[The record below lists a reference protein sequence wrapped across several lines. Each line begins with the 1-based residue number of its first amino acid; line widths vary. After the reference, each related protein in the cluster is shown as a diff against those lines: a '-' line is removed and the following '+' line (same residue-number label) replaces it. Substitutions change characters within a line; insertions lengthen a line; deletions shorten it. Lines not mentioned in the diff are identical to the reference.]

1 MVMNRFEQEV
11 QGWQG
16 FLNALR
22 ADDRIVSRRMLT
34 DIQKYADVIG
44 QQDNPTEA
52 LILAILLQQHKIMKW
67 LESEIQKLKSDKRR

>member
-1 MVMNRFEQEV
+1 VIGLKRFDEEI

-34 DIQKYADVIG
+34 DLQKYAEVIG

-52 LILAILLQQHKIMKW
+52 LILAILLQQHKIIKW
-67 LESEIQKLKSDKRR
+67 LETEIQKLKARK